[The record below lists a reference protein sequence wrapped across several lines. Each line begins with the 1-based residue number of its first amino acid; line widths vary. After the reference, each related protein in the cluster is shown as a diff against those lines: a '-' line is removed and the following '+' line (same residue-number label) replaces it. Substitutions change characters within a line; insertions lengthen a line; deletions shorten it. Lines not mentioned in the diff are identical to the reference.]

1 MPLHFSRQFKTSPFL
16 SRYYYEKDDYSMSL
30 KYGDI
35 VKNPQNYTKNFELF
49 LIVEKDN
56 FIRQILIDL
65 NELPPQLKPLRVT
78 VAYVKNLTGLVNDTW
93 KDITE
98 EAVRIVKG

>member
-1 MPLHFSRQFKTSPFL
+1 
-16 SRYYYEKDDYSMSL
+16 MSL